1 MVVKASTLIKVG
13 VGTVRA
19 GGVKGVGDSDNN
31 SITMNSSL
39 KRTRSGELITYI
51 KVSYV

>member
-1 MVVKASTLIKVG
+1 VE

-19 GGVKGVGDSDNN
+19 GRAGGVGDSNGN
-31 SITMNSSL
+31 GITINSSL
-39 KRTRSGELITYI
+39 KRIRSGELITYI